1 MQWHVFSR
9 IALFPWVVLLI
20 WSISLKCKCL
30 IMISDEKHV
39 SSQLKTLWCFIWCF
53 MRYTLGQRIITARVA
68 FTSLYKSQLDTGC
81 TWMKSRKLD
90 FRPRDYL
97 RVPKLQ
103 LPSCVIATRD
113 SMFCKMFSPL
123 FCFEQETTLKNFSK
137 KLYTSK
143 IKKRGRRDEK

>member
-1 MQWHVFSR
+1 
-9 IALFPWVVLLI
+9 
-20 WSISLKCKCL
+20 
-30 IMISDEKHV
+30 MISDEKHV

-143 IKKRGRRDEK
+143 IKKKRKKRRKVTFGT